1 MFTTIAFHIPKQHHH
16 NEVGVLCAQNF
27 TKFVIKLRF
36 SLSWFL
42 GRNVIGLI
50 VKAPGIAP
58 DTLGTQYILYKLIG
72 IFSCA

>member
-1 MFTTIAFHIPKQHHH
+1 MFTTIAFRIPEQQHH

-27 TKFVIKLRF
+27 TKFVIKLRS

-50 VKAPGIAP
+50 VKAPSIAP
-58 DTLGTQYILYKLIG
+58 GT
-72 IFSCA
+72 